1 MNKTWDFYVTVNVFL
16 HFCDWWS
23 DGTYGEMAM
32 NGITSV
38 GTWSMITL
46 DWSM

>member
-1 MNKTWDFYVTVNVFL
+1 MVFLCYGKRFL

-23 DGTYGEMAM
+23 DGTYGEMTL

-38 GTWSMITL
+38 GTWYMITL
-46 DWSM
+46 D